1 MRRPEWQSW
10 LIETNKKGNVGWM
23 PLIVIAEDEFLIADV
38 LAMMLED
45 AGYEV
50 VSAPHGRAALALV
63 REKRPSLVITDF
75 MMPLMTGL
83 ELAQTMRSD
92 GDLADIPIILV
103 SGAQGSIGRAH
114 PQAFDAVLDKPYN
127 ERKLLETVARL
138 IT

>member
-1 MRRPEWQSW
+1 
-10 LIETNKKGNVGWM
+10 M

-50 VSAPHGRAALALV
+50 ATAAHGKAALALV
-63 REKRPSLVITDF
+63 KEKPPALVITDF

-83 ELAQTMRSD
+83 ELAQAMR
-92 GDLADIPIILV
+92 ADAALSSIPIMLV

-114 PQAFDAVLDKPYN
+114 PHIFDVVLDKPY
-127 ERKLLETVARL
+127 EEKKLISTVVSL
-138 IT
+138 IGSAQALG